1 MSRFE
6 KDLKVQVPPD
16 VLRATC
22 EQALQELD
30 LLMDEQSMDILRS
43 HEKFRFDAYNPV
55 DVEISIQEEGPGS
68 SLHISGISEGFG
80 PLQDTHVRN
89 KILELLSRIQLDI
102 EYGPPA
108 TPLIGSPYIANELE
122 LLSRLHSKGVLSDF
136 EFQRAKEKLLKPR

>member
-6 KDLKVQVPPD
+6 KDLRVQVPLD

-22 EQALQELD
+22 EQAFLELD
-30 LLMDEQSMDILRS
+30 LLMDEHGRDTLRS

-55 DVEISIQEEGPGS
+55 DIEISIKEDGEGS
-68 SLHISGISEGFG
+68 NLHISGNSEGFG
-80 PLQDTHVRN
+80 PLQDIHVRN

-108 TPLIGSPYIANELE
+108 TPLTGSPYLANELE
-122 LLSRLHSKGVLSDF
+122 LLSRLHAKGVLSDF
-136 EFQRAKEKLLKPR
+136 EFHKAKEKLLRSH